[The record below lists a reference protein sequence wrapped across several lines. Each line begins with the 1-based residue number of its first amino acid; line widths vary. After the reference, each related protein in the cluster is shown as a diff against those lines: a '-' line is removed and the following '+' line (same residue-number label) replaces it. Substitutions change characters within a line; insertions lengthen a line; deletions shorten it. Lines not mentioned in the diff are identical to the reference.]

1 MYIHSNIPMNIH
13 NKIISFIRKERV
25 ITSSELA
32 EHLDISW
39 NTAEKY
45 LVELIIAG
53 KVEKFKKKGV
63 NIWLLKKE

>member
-1 MYIHSNIPMNIH
+1 MNLHSQ
-13 NKIISFIRKERV
+13 IIKFIRKERV

-53 KVEKFKKKGV
+53 KVEKYKKKGV